1 MLLIQS
7 EGLVPAPETAHCLKF
22 VVDEALKCRKTGE
35 EKVIAMNY
43 SGHGLLDLSAYEQY
57 LAGKLV
63 DHEPARIDV
72 PTLNP

>member
-1 MLLIQS
+1 
-7 EGLVPAPETAHCLKF
+7 
-22 VVDEALKCRKTGE
+22 LKCRKTGE